1 MRRALPWRCRGN
13 RDGVGGVMK
22 SDRPVIKCH
31 LVPALT
37 ALQSIR
43 KKGGRRQREREREG
57 LKSRQTERWRKRGSR
72 ETGQGIWQR
81 DRQALDEVRKG

>member
-43 KKGGRRQREREREG
+43 KKGGRRQRGRERRTEKQANGEMEEEG
-57 LKSRQTERWRKRGSR
+57 IE
-72 ETGQGIWQR
+72 R
-81 DRQALDEVRKG
+81 DRPGVLAAGQTGLR